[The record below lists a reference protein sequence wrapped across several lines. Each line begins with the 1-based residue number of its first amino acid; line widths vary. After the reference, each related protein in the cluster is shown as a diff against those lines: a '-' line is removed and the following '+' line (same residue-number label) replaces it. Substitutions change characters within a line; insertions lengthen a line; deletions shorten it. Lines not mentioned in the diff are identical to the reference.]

1 MKKTF
6 AVLMLATM
14 LFAVGCGNQ
23 AQEAAK
29 DAQQKVEQTANEAK
43 DAANKAAE
51 DASAKVD
58 EAKDAANKVAEDA
71 SAKVDEA
78 KDAANKAADD
88 AAAKVD
94 EAKDAASKV
103 ADDAAA
109 KVGELKDAVTGRLA
123 SLNGVMP
130 GASIE
135 DLQAQFGEATS
146 TEGDVITFAN
156 GLKAKFDNATKKVKE
171 ISTTDSAFTT
181 PEGMY
186 VGADEY
192 LLNEYCGPADAVRK
206 VASGAEY
213 EYFSGDKKSGITY
226 TAENGVITK
235 ITCAVK

>member
-23 AQEAAK
+23 AKEAAS

-43 DAANKAAE
+43 DAAN
-51 DASAKVD
+51 
-58 EAKDAANKVAEDA
+58 
-71 SAKVDEA
+71 AKVDEA

-94 EAKDAASKV
+94 EAAND
-103 ADDAAA
+103 
-109 KVGELKDAVTGRLA
+109 LKDAVTGRTIA
-123 SLNGVMP
+123 LNGIMP
-130 GASIE
+130 GASLE
-135 DLQAQFGEATS
+135 DIQAQFGEATS
-146 TEGDVITFAN
+146 VEGDIMTFVN
-156 GLKAKFDNATKKVKE
+156 GLKVKFDDATKKVKE
-171 ISTTDSAFTT
+171 ISTTDNTFST

-192 LLNEYCGPADAVRK
+192 LLNEYCGPADMVNKIAN
-206 VASGAEY
+206 GAEY
-213 EYFSGDKKSGITY
+213 EYNSGDNKSKVVY
-226 TAENGVITK
+226 TAQNGVITE

>member
-58 EAKDAANKVAEDA
+58 EAKDAANKAAEDA
-71 SAKVDEA
+71 S
-78 KDAANKAADD
+78 
-88 AAAKVD
+88 AKVD

-103 ADDAAA
+103 ADDATA

-146 TEGDVITFAN
+146 TEGDVMTFAN

-206 VASGAEY
+206 VANGAEY
-213 EYFSGDKKSGITY
+213 EYFSGDKKSAIVY
-226 TAENGVITK
+226 TSENGVITK

>member
-14 LFAVGCGNQ
+14 LLAVGCGNQ

-58 EAKDAANKVAEDA
+58 EAKDAANKAADDATKKAEEMK
-71 SAKVDEA
+71 S
-78 KDAANKAADD
+78 DAAAKADEMKQD

-94 EAKDAASKV
+94 EMKSDAEKMASDVKDA
-103 ADDAAA
+103 
-109 KVGELKDAVTGRLA
+109 LTTGRTIA
-123 SLNGVMP
+123 LNGIMP
-130 GASIE
+130 GSSID
-135 DLQAQFGEATS
+135 DLKAKLGEATS
-146 TEGDVITFAN
+146 TEGDIMTFSN
-156 GLKAKFDNATKKVKE
+156 GLQAKFDEATKKVKE
-171 ISTTDSAFTT
+171 ISTTSDTFET

-192 LLNEYCGPADAVRK
+192 LLNDYCGPADDVRTEPDGVK
-206 VASGAEY
+206 Y
-213 EYFSGDKKSGITY
+213 EYTSGDKKSKVIYKSQNGI
-226 TAENGVITK
+226 ITE

>member
-23 AQEAAK
+23 AKEAAT
-29 DAQQKVEQTANEAK
+29 DAQQKVEQTAN
-43 DAANKAAE
+43 KATE
-51 DASAKVD
+51 DATAKVD

-71 SAKVDEA
+71 NAKVDEV

-94 EAKDAASKV
+94 EAAND
-103 ADDAAA
+103 
-109 KVGELKDAVTGRLA
+109 LKDAVTGRTIA
-123 SLNGVMP
+123 LNGIMP
-130 GASIE
+130 GASLE
-135 DLQAQFGEATS
+135 DIQAQFGEATS
-146 TEGDVITFAN
+146 VEGDIMTFVN
-156 GLKAKFDNATKKVKE
+156 GLKVKFDDATKKVKE
-171 ISTTDSAFTT
+171 ISTTDNTFST

-192 LLNEYCGPADAVRK
+192 LLNEYCGPADMVNKIAN
-206 VASGAEY
+206 GAEY
-213 EYFSGDKKSGITY
+213 EYNSGDNKSKVVY
-226 TAENGVITK
+226 TAQNGVITE

>member
-58 EAKDAANKVAEDA
+58 EAKDAA
-71 SAKVDEA
+71 
-78 KDAANKAADD
+78 
-88 AAAKVD
+88 
-94 EAKDAASKV
+94 SKV
-103 ADDAAA
+103 ADDATA

-146 TEGDVITFAN
+146 TEGDVMTFAN

-186 VGADEY
+186 VGANEY

>member
-58 EAKDAANKVAEDA
+58 EAKDAANKAAEDA
-71 SAKVDEA
+71 S
-78 KDAANKAADD
+78 
-88 AAAKVD
+88 AKVD

-103 ADDAAA
+103 ADDATA

-146 TEGDVITFAN
+146 TEGDVMTFAN

-213 EYFSGDKKSGITY
+213 EYFSGDKKSAITY
-226 TAENGVITK
+226 TAENGAITK

>member
-6 AVLMLATM
+6 AALMLAALLIT
-14 LFAVGCGNQ
+14 GCGNNAMDGAKKD
-23 AQEAAK
+23 AQEAA
-29 DAQQKVEQTANEAK
+29 QKVEQTANEAK

-58 EAKDAANKVAEDA
+58 EAKDVANKAAEDA

-78 KDAANKAADD
+78 KDAA
-88 AAAKVD
+88 
-94 EAKDAASKV
+94 SKV
-103 ADDAAA
+103 AEDTTA

-146 TEGDVITFAN
+146 TEGDVMTFAN

-186 VGADEY
+186 VGANEY

-213 EYFSGDKKSGITY
+213 EYFSGDKKSAIVY
-226 TAENGVITK
+226 TSENGVITK

>member
-58 EAKDAANKVAEDA
+58 EAKDAANKVA
-71 SAKVDEA
+71 
-78 KDAANKAADD
+78 DD
-88 AAAKVD
+88 AT
-94 EAKDAASKV
+94 
-103 ADDAAA
+103 A

-146 TEGDVITFAN
+146 TEGDVVTFAN

-213 EYFSGDKKSGITY
+213 EYFSSDKKSGITY